1 MNPFGPPAVRSIV
14 IVVVVVERSAGKE
27 PAAVV
32 KIVVRKVAAVEFA
45 VRRTAG
51 KPAAAH
57 MAHAMAA
64 EAAATVAA
72 AQSTAAEAAA
82 TAPTATPAV
91 SKSVAGDGRACQRQS
106 GNQGDNLMQ
115 TKILH
120 CRSPFHVL
128 DRPAP
133 CMTAANACVR
143 QVLPAI

>member
-1 MNPFGPPAVRSIV
+1 MKNKLASQ
-14 IVVVVVERSAGKE
+14 
-27 PAAVV
+27 
-32 KIVVRKVAAVEFA
+32 KIV
-45 VRRTAG
+45 TLI
-51 KPAAAH
+51 
-57 MAHAMAA
+57 
-64 EAAATVAA
+64 AAATKTASAA
-72 AQSTAAEAAA
+72 S
-82 TAPTATPAV
+82 TATPAV